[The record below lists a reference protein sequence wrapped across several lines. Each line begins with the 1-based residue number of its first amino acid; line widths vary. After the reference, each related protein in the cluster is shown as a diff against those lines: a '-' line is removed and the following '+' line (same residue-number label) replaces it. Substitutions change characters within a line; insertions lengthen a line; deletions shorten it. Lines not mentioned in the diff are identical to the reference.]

1 MALRINYN
9 LASSSAQR
17 GLGASQDA
25 YAKQANRL
33 STGLRINSAS
43 DDAAGMAV
51 SEKLKNQVRGLN
63 QAQRNAQD
71 GISLIQT
78 AEGGLAET
86 HNILA
91 RMRELA
97 VQAANDTLNN
107 SDRSNLEAEFTQL
120 KAEVT
125 RIAETVNFNGKL
137 LLNNDSGTS
146 GDVVLQI
153 GANSSTLTI
162 ALSNNNATGLAINS
176 AAMASVTSLAV
187 AATTITSID
196 AAISTVSTNRANLG
210 AMQNRL
216 ESVGRSLAVAS
227 ENTAAAN
234 SRVADADIAESMS
247 ELVRAQILQQA
258 GISVLAQAN
267 QAPSLVLQLLR

>member
-25 YAKQANRL
+25 YAKQATRL

-71 GISLIQT
+71 GISLLQT
-78 AEGGLAET
+78 AEGGLSEI
-86 HNILA
+86 HSILG
-91 RMRELA
+91 RMRELT
-97 VQAANDTLNN
+97 VQAANDTLATA
-107 SDRSNLEAEFTQL
+107 DRANINAEFTQL
-120 KAEVT
+120 TAEVS
-125 RIAETVNFNGKL
+125 RLANAVEFNGTKL
-137 LLNNDSGTS
+137 INAVANGPI
-146 GDVVLQI
+146 VLQI
-153 GANSSTLTI
+153 GANNGDTFSLALT
-162 ALSNNNATGLAINS
+162 NNTATGLGLTGD
-176 AAMASVTSLAV
+176 VTSQAN
-187 AATTITSID
+187 AA
-196 AAISTVSTNRANLG
+196 AALTNVDTAIATVSTNRANLG

-234 SRVADADIAESMS
+234 SRVADADIASSMS